1 MWYVSNCNCIG
12 GKYWGSFF
20 ATYQEAKKVADEN
33 NRFVRRGFGGRWAD
47 IQYIPNVAQ

>member
-12 GKYWGSFF
+12 NKYWGSFF
-20 ATYQEAKKVADEN
+20 ATYQEAKKVADRIN
-33 NRFVRRGFGGRWAD
+33 FMLIHGYGGRYSE